1 MPSSGETKIRM
12 SCENC
17 LCPFHELPDVDNPFC
32 DPAVQ
37 CMVTEA
43 VKEVRFRQ
51 GEILFNKGQASSSLY
66 ALTHGIVKICCS
78 TPEGRE
84 QIVGIS
90 SPGNLLVGLQSVD
103 DDCYQYSAIAATDGI
118 ACKISHRAMLAKMK
132 QRPDLSMSLVTALN
146 AQLAH
151 SRELMRVMGHKCA
164 AAKIA
169 SFISLMVPHKKHRN
183 KNFKLPFSRMEMAS
197 LLGLS
202 EETVCRQM
210 ARLKRKGVIYAPR
223 GRIEILDWKQLLS
236 VAEEAA

>member
-1 MPSSGETKIRM
+1 M

-17 LCPFHELPDVDNPFC
+17 LCPFHELPDEDNPFC
-32 DPAVQ
+32 DPTVQ
-37 CMVTEA
+37 CMVTDA
-43 VKEVRFRQ
+43 VKEVRFQQ
-51 GEILFNKGQASSSLY
+51 GDVLFSKGQSGTNLY
-66 ALTHGIVKICCS
+66 ALTSGIIKICCT
-78 TPEGRE
+78 TPDGRE

-90 SPGNLLVGLQSVD
+90 SPGNLLVGLQSVE
-103 DDCYQYSAIAATDGI
+103 DDCYEYSAIAATDGI
-118 ACKISHRAMLAKMK
+118 ACKISHRAILARMK

-169 SFISLMVPHKKHRN
+169 SFLSLLVPKAEHMNHR
-183 KNFKLPFSRMEMAS
+183 FHLPFSRMEIAS

-210 ARLKRKGVIYAPR
+210 ARLKRRGVIYAPR
-223 GRIEILDWKQLLS
+223 GRIEILDWKKLRT